1 MNCET
6 ENVLVFT
13 RGTTALHEFYT
24 ELPTDGLTALY
35 ITYVQNDEVIVEKQL
50 SDATLEEGKISV
62 TLSQADTLAFV
73 AGKARCQIRVKY
85 INDSAF
91 ATDEVGCIVMEIL
104 KEGEI

>member
-6 ENVLVFT
+6 ENVLIFT
-13 RGTTALHEFYT
+13 RGTTSLHEFFT
-24 ELPTDGLTALY
+24 ELPTDGLAALY

-50 SDATLEEGKISV
+50 ADATLEEGKISV

-73 AGKARCQIRVKY
+73 AGRATCQIRVKY
-85 INDSAF
+85 TNDSAF
-91 ATDEVGCIVMEIL
+91 ATDEVACKVLDIL